1 MVFKSIKIFP
11 ADNMKKVELY
21 EYVYDF
27 SVDCDSTDVA
37 DNLDIHKYFMVK
49 ANIK

>member
-21 EYVYDF
+21 KYIYDF

-37 DNLDIHKYFMVK
+37 DNLDIHKYLMVK
-49 ANIK
+49 TNIK